1 MPFFSTFGW
10 DQNVKWQK
18 PRTSWCDSPNMIR
31 SWGGAVVA
39 RKTSRQATRAAA
51 LPPPLASTTSP
62 ARGSPACTG
71 LLTSTNRPFSN
82 KRDIRTTN
90 MPQAKTSLQM
100 FQELLH
106 RPLLKSQEAQFQLG
120 KNSSDW
126 DLITK
131 STNGMFRSMLFPKS
145 QMWR

>member
-1 MPFFSTFGW
+1 
-10 DQNVKWQK
+10 
-18 PRTSWCDSPNMIR
+18 
-31 SWGGAVVA
+31 
-39 RKTSRQATRAAA
+39 
-51 LPPPLASTTSP
+51 
-62 ARGSPACTG
+62 
-71 LLTSTNRPFSN
+71 
-82 KRDIRTTN
+82 

-131 STNGMFRSMLFPKS
+131 STNGMFRSMLFSQISNVKVSFEALSSPGNSSTETTTGAAAAQNLNSEFVSIYELTKVWTVNYRDLAISNPKLQLGS
-145 QMWR
+145 SYWFGPLGMLRLVLTDWIAVSLNGAIL